1 MSFVNP
7 LFLAAA
13 GAVAAPIIIH
23 LLNRQRYKKVEW
35 AAMRFILEAIRRTH
49 RRLRLEE
56 ILLLCLRCAIL
67 ILLAVAL
74 ARPFVSGSLLGIG
87 KEGDRHVILAI
98 DASYSMG
105 ARAGHETAFDR
116 AQKQAAG
123 IIADLRRGDKLSVVV
138 LSHAP
143 HALHADPTSH
153 HELARTEVMRLTP
166 SHGGAN
172 LASALEVLRELV
184 RKSKP
189 RNAELYILTDNQ
201 RRFWNGLK
209 EEPNADLRIALSQL
223 ARAARTFVLDTGAEP
238 GGNVTVSDFRTSV
251 PVVTKGFPFRF
262 LADLVNYGGDPA
274 TDVEVT
280 LFIDERRHAT
290 RSVNLAPGETK
301 TVAFDYRFD
310 KTGPIPARIQLSADS
325 LALDN
330 HRYLALQVE
339 EGVKVLV
346 VDPKIM
352 EPALRSESFFLR
364 FALNPQFEEGR
375 NDTSPIVVATASPR
389 DLDVLDLN
397 EFRAIFLTN
406 IGDDAPAERLAEYVR
421 NGGGLIQFL
430 GDRTTATASNA
441 RYAAFLAAPLAG
453 QGGDASRRRFVNIL
467 ESDTDHPVLR
477 ELKDHDRSLKHLL
490 VYQYFTCDETRMPQD
505 ATVLARYAG
514 GQGLADTGAPAVVER
529 RIGKG
534 RSILVTT
541 SVGDPKWSEMFADY
555 TGTFHMF
562 LHELT
567 RYASRGGSETLQL
580 QVGESI
586 TKRLPSDLFQKEVL
600 LRPPGREPI
609 PQTVSKDD
617 AGEFRVT
624 FEDTEASGLYS
635 LQRATM
641 AEPRPEDAITWFA
654 VNIDPREGDL
664 LREPTE
670 ELQEFLREMGVTLL
684 SPGEGGSSMHRRAGG
699 AEYWKEILFL
709 LLIVLG
715 VEMFCAWRFGSFRKK
730 ELGTVQPGATVSNR

>member
-1 MSFVNP
+1 MWFLNP

-13 GAVAAPIIIH
+13 GAIAAPILIH

-35 AAMRFILEAIRRTH
+35 AAMRFVLEAIKRTH

-56 ILLLCLRCAIL
+56 ILLLCLRCLI
-67 ILLAVAL
+67 ILLLALAL
-74 ARPFVSGSLLGIG
+74 ARPFFSGSFLGIA
-87 KEGDRHVILAI
+87 KEGDRYVILAI

-116 AQKQAAG
+116 AKKQAAG
-123 IIADLRRGDKLSVVV
+123 IVADLRRGDKLSVVV

-143 HALHADPTSH
+143 HALQADPTSN
-153 HELARTEVMRLTP
+153 HELARTEVMSLAP

-172 LASALEVLRELV
+172 LASSLELLHEMI
-184 RKSKP
+184 RKSKLK
-189 RNAELYILTDNQ
+189 NAELYILTDNQ

-209 EEPNADLRIALSQL
+209 EEPDADLRISLNKLS
-223 ARAARTFVLDTGAEP
+223 RSARTFVIDAGLDAGA
-238 GGNVTVSDFRTSV
+238 NVTVGDLRTSA
-251 PVVTKGFPFRF
+251 PVVAKGFPFKF
-262 LADLVNYGGDPA
+262 LADVVNYGGDPA

-280 LFIDERRHAT
+280 LFVGEQRHAT
-290 RSVNLAPGETK
+290 RSVSLAPGETK

-310 KTGPIPARIQLSADS
+310 RTGPIPARIELSADS
-325 LALDN
+325 LDLDN

-346 VDPKIM
+346 VDPKILA
-352 EPALRSESFFLR
+352 PPLKSESFFLR

-375 NDTSPIVVATASPR
+375 NDKSPIVLAAASPR
-389 DLDVLDLN
+389 DLDAMDLN
-397 EFRAIFLTN
+397 EYRVIFLTN
-406 IGDDAPAERLAEYVR
+406 VGDDLPAAAVERLNDYAR

-430 GDRTTATASNA
+430 GDRASASAFNS
-441 RYAAFLAAPLAG
+441 RYFGDRGFLAAPLAG
-453 QGGDASRRRFVNIL
+453 PGGDASLRRFVNIL

-490 VYQYFTCDETRMPQD
+490 VYQYLACDEARMPED
-505 ATVLARYAG
+505 ALVLARYAG
-514 GQGLADTGAPAVVER
+514 GQGLADSGAPAVVER
-529 RIGKG
+529 RLGKG
-534 RSILVTT
+534 RSILITT

-580 QVGESI
+580 HVGETI
-586 TKRLPSDLFQKEVL
+586 AKLLPSELFQKEVL

-609 PQTVSKDD
+609 PQTVSKND
-617 AGEFRVT
+617 AGEFRVS
-624 FEDTEASGLYS
+624 FDDTESSGLYL
-635 LQRATM
+635 LQRATS
-641 AEPRPEDAITWFA
+641 AEPRPEDAVAWFA

-664 LREPTE
+664 LREPAGE
-670 ELQEFLREMGVTLL
+670 MSQFLKAQGVTWM
-684 SPGEGGSSMHRRAGG
+684 SMAEGGAPIQQRAAG
-699 AEYWKEILFL
+699 AEYWKELLFL
-709 LLIVLG
+709 LLILMG

-730 ELGTVQPGATVSNR
+730 GA